1 MWKKYLI
8 IVLVMSTFVGC
19 RQPGFQTTQTRPRLF
34 NWGTGQGSWFNRT
47 ASTQNVAQNTQRS
60 SFWQNPFSRNRVAQ
74 NPFGQNGIARNANNV
89 QIQTNSPQE
98 YQQYAQLAQELDSLN
113 QQVGSFDS
121 DNQQLHIEVAGL
133 KQKLQVANDYN
144 NQLKQQITDNTT
156 QLQQFQFEKQ
166 SIEQQLANTQLTLN
180 QSQQQIAAQTDQLR
194 QSELRQNEI
203 QGRFEYANTNG
214 GGVPSRQLGG
224 ATLRANNSLMQKISQ
239 IQIPGGQAR
248 MDGDVIRIEFP
259 SDRLFSLG
267 SYQVHPS
274 QVSTLQSLANTIQ
287 QHFPNQIIG
296 IEAHWDGSQLNPS
309 TVSHHQLTATQALSI
324 FDTLKQFGLPE
335 SQIFTMGMGSNRPR
349 HPQGTAGGISPNRR
363 IEVVI
368 YPENYNS

>member
-1 MWKKYLI
+1 M
-8 IVLVMSTFVGC
+8 
-19 RQPGFQTTQTRPRLF
+19 F
-34 NWGTGQGSWFNRT
+34 NWGSGQGSWFNRT
-47 ASTQNVAQNTQRS
+47 ASNQNAAAGTQRS

-74 NPFGQNGIARNANNV
+74 NPLGQSPFGQNPFGQNRFAQNNSNNV

-166 SIEQQLANTQLTLN
+166 SVEQQLANTQLTLN
-180 QSQQQIAAQTDQLR
+180 QSQQQLAQAEQLR
-194 QSELRQNEI
+194 QQSQQNEI
-203 QGRFEYANTNG
+203 QGRFEYANTG
-214 GGVPSRQLGG
+214 GGPAPSRLLGG

-274 QVSTLQSLANTIQ
+274 QAATLQSLANTIQ
-287 QHFPNQIIG
+287 QHFPQQIIG
-296 IEAHWDGSQLNPS
+296 IEAHWDGSQLNPA
-309 TVSHHQLTATQALSI
+309 TISHHQLTATQALSI
-324 FDTLKQFGLPE
+324 FDTLKQLGLPE
-335 SQIFTMGMGSNRPR
+335 AQIFTMGMGSNRPR
-349 HPQGTAGGISPNRR
+349 HPQGTASGISPNRR

-368 YPENYNS
+368 YPERYNS

>member
-1 MWKKYLI
+1 M
-8 IVLVMSTFVGC
+8 VGC
-19 RQPGFQTTQTRPRLF
+19 RQPGFQGTQTNRPLF
-34 NWGTGQGSWFNRT
+34 GWGSGQGSWFNRT
-47 ASTQNVAQNTQRS
+47 ASNQNAASNAQRPSIWGQS
-60 SFWQNPFSRNRVAQ
+60 PFSRNGQNRFAQ
-74 NPFGQNGIARNANNV
+74 NNANRL

-98 YQQYAQLAQELDSLN
+98 YQQYTQLAQELDSLN

-166 SIEQQLANTQLTLN
+166 TIEQQLANAQLALN

-194 QSELRQNEI
+194 QNEI
-203 QGRFEYANTNG
+203 QGRFEYANTGG

-259 SDRLFSLG
+259 SDRLFALG
-267 SYQVHPS
+267 SYKVHPS
-274 QVSTLQSLANTIQ
+274 QASTLQSLANTIQ
-287 QHFPNQIIG
+287 QHFPRQIIG
-296 IEAHWDGSQLNPS
+296 IEAHWDGSQLNPA

-324 FDTLKQFGLPE
+324 FDTLKQIGLPAA
-335 SQIFTMGMGSNRPR
+335 QIFTMGMGSNRPR

-368 YPENYNS
+368 YPESYNG